1 MLNSNLNLSTLPECT
16 FTYQIVNSEL
26 LFPCM
31 EYQRLLHTEKVASI
45 AENFSEYIANDPK
58 VSFRDGRYYVFD
70 GQNTVEARRACNGG
84 KDLPIRCKVFLG
96 LSKEDEATLF
106 ALQTGISTCLTAGE
120 RLRANL
126 VARNPDAIHFVRAT
140 VDTGVEFAYD
150 GIRASWK
157 IYCIETAYE
166 LYKQYGRERYIEM
179 LNIINEAWRGNVD
192 AYLAGVI
199 RGVTRFISVYE
210 DEYDR
215 ERLVQQLARTHPKT
229 ITQLAQKDT
238 GSSANRHMRQILRIY
253 NGASREM
260 SLPLK
265 N

>member
-1 MLNSNLNLSTLPECT
+1 MKLSQLKIDPEFQSKIPPLQFEEEQQLEQNIIAEGRLLNPIITWNGYILDGHTRYRILKKHGFIKFEVEEIQLANKYEALAWICKNQLGRRNLSPERKKFLLGKEYESTKLAVGGQPGNCNK
-16 FTYQIVNSEL
+16 VNG
-26 LFPCM
+26 C
-31 EYQRLLHTEKVASI
+31 
-45 AENFSEYIANDPK
+45 
-58 VSFRDGRYYVFD
+58 
-70 GQNTVEARRACNGG
+70 
-84 KDLPIRCKVFLG
+84 
-96 LSKEDEATLF
+96 
-106 ALQTGISTCLTAGE
+106 
-120 RLRANL
+120 
-126 VARNPDAIHFVRAT
+126 
-140 VDTGVEFAYD
+140 
-150 GIRASWK
+150 
-157 IYCIETAYE
+157 
-166 LYKQYGRERYIEM
+166 ERYIEM

-210 DEYDR
+210 GEYSR

>member
-1 MLNSNLNLSTLPECT
+1 MQMNRRNTRQVDESTLTTLCAVCRGAFQSAKSVQLRRANPRQVNKDVCT
-16 FTYQIVNSEL
+16 YCQTRYGFDY
-26 LFPCM
+26 
-31 EYQRLLHTEKVASI
+31 
-45 AENFSEYIANDPK
+45 
-58 VSFRDGRYYVFD
+58 YYVFD

-157 IYCIETAYE
+157 IYCIETAYP
-166 LYKQYGRERYIEM
+166 QY
-179 LNIINEAWRGNVD
+179 A
-192 AYLAGVI
+192 
-199 RGVTRFISVYE
+199 
-210 DEYDR
+210 
-215 ERLVQQLARTHPKT
+215 
-229 ITQLAQKDT
+229 
-238 GSSANRHMRQILRIY
+238 SATKCAEQVV
-253 NGASREM
+253 EEE
-260 SLPLK
+260 K
-265 N
+265 NAVK

>member
-1 MLNSNLNLSTLPECT
+1 MNSNLNLNTLPECK
-16 FTYQIVNSEL
+16 FAYQMVNSAL
-26 LFPCM
+26 LIPCA
-31 EYQRLLHTEKVASI
+31 EYQRVLHVEKVAHI

-140 VDTGVEFAYD
+140 VDTVVEFAYD
-150 GIRASWK
+150 GNRASWK
-157 IYCIETAYE
+157 IYRIETAYP
-166 LYKQYGRERYIEM
+166 QY
-179 LNIINEAWRGNVD
+179 A
-192 AYLAGVI
+192 
-199 RGVTRFISVYE
+199 
-210 DEYDR
+210 
-215 ERLVQQLARTHPKT
+215 
-229 ITQLAQKDT
+229 
-238 GSSANRHMRQILRIY
+238 SATKCAEQVVEEEEN
-253 NGASREM
+253 AV
-260 SLPLK
+260 K
-265 N
+265 

>member
-1 MLNSNLNLSTLPECT
+1 MKLSQLKIDPEFQSKIPPLQFEEEQQLEQNIIAEGRLLNPIITWNGYILDGHTRYRILKKHGFIKFEVEEIQLANKYEALAWICKNQLGRRNLSPERKKFLLGKEYESTKLAVGGQPGNCNK
-16 FTYQIVNSEL
+16 VNG
-26 LFPCM
+26 C
-31 EYQRLLHTEKVASI
+31 
-45 AENFSEYIANDPK
+45 
-58 VSFRDGRYYVFD
+58 
-70 GQNTVEARRACNGG
+70 
-84 KDLPIRCKVFLG
+84 
-96 LSKEDEATLF
+96 
-106 ALQTGISTCLTAGE
+106 
-120 RLRANL
+120 
-126 VARNPDAIHFVRAT
+126 
-140 VDTGVEFAYD
+140 
-150 GIRASWK
+150 
-157 IYCIETAYE
+157 
-166 LYKQYGRERYIEM
+166 ERYIEM

-210 DEYDR
+210 GEYDR

>member
-45 AENFSEYIANDPK
+45 AENFSEYIANEPK
-58 VSFRDGRYYVFD
+58 VSYRDGRFYVFD
-70 GQNTVEARRACNGG
+70 GQNTVEARRTCNGG
-84 KDLPIRCKVFLG
+84 KDVTIRCKVFYG
-96 LSKEDEATLF
+96 LTKEDEATLF

-179 LNIINEAWRGNVD
+179 LNIINEASINPASNALWAMPARLKCS
-192 AYLAGVI
+192 ALI
-199 RGVTRFISVYE
+199 WLCWSVW
-210 DEYDR
+210 
-215 ERLVQQLARTHPKT
+215 L
-229 ITQLAQKDT
+229 
-238 GSSANRHMRQILRIY
+238 
-253 NGASREM
+253 
-260 SLPLK
+260 
-265 N
+265 

>member
-1 MLNSNLNLSTLPECT
+1 MVQIHRLNVSLSQGCRG
-16 FTYQIVNSEL
+16 QIKRDHTKP
-26 LFPCM
+26 FPNAVQGEPGRRLEK
-31 EYQRLLHTEKVASI
+31 EY
-45 AENFSEYIANDPK
+45 DPK

-96 LSKEDEATLF
+96 LSKGGEAMLF

-157 IYCIETAYE
+157 IYCIETAYP
-166 LYKQYGRERYIEM
+166 QY
-179 LNIINEAWRGNVD
+179 A
-192 AYLAGVI
+192 
-199 RGVTRFISVYE
+199 
-210 DEYDR
+210 
-215 ERLVQQLARTHPKT
+215 
-229 ITQLAQKDT
+229 
-238 GSSANRHMRQILRIY
+238 SATKCAEQVVEEEEN
-253 NGASREM
+253 AV
-260 SLPLK
+260 K
-265 N
+265 